1 MYLFRSLL
9 HWRNGRSISK
19 TAGVLF
25 KSLVHYQINKDRWA
39 ASPQNKHYLVF
50 TRDFYHSVEQNFAL
64 SLPEERPPT
73 METRADLG
81 DRGTEVFY
89 YRMAITYLA
98 TWVSQAEYHS
108 TEREVI
114 PRT

>member
-1 MYLFRSLL
+1 
-9 HWRNGRSISK
+9 
-19 TAGVLF
+19 
-25 KSLVHYQINKDRWA
+25 
-39 ASPQNKHYLVF
+39 
-50 TRDFYHSVEQNFAL
+50 
-64 SLPEERPPT
+64 